1 VLLLLAHHTR
11 PVRSSV
17 RHTGQA
23 AFSAK
28 YGDLRTAAQ
37 LDALTAETRRYML
50 RRMKEDVE
58 KSVPPKEETHVS
70 VELTGLQRT
79 YYRALYEKNLA
90 VLHPRGKKACDG
102 PSLMNVA
109 MELRK
114 CCNHPFLLRGVRDQ
128 VLRGAPT
135 S

>member
-1 VLLLLAHHTR
+1 MCVMILVLSPYHFPTPCATR
-11 PVRSSV
+11 
-17 RHTGQA
+17 A
-23 AFSAK
+23 
-28 YGDLRTAAQ
+28 
-37 LDALTAETRRYML
+37 
-50 RRMKEDVE
+50 
-58 KSVPPKEETHVS
+58 
-70 VELTGLQRT
+70 GLQRT

-128 VLRGAPT
+128 VR
-135 S
+135 SKREW